1 MVLIDDWIKFWCR
14 HSDADLVISL
24 RAQLH
29 QILATKIQNPRKK
42 DFTRGESAILDAIVA
57 LIASRSSAVHQK
69 YSGVGVE
76 DDFSGGGGGGGGNED
91 WFSLPEYRADGEEVE
106 DEQEDFDHDD
116 YVN

>member
-76 DDFSGGGGGGGGNED
+76 DDFSGGGGGNED